1 MEREKLIH
9 MAHATATALQE
20 DIYQRRKA
28 EMQKKNLSV
37 PPKMEQFH
45 KTSFVRG
52 AEFAFNKL
60 TKK

>member
-1 MEREKLIH
+1 MEREKFIQI
-9 MAHATATALQE
+9 AHSAATILQE
-20 DIYQRRKA
+20 DIYQRRKS

-45 KTSFVRG
+45 KTSFMRG